1 MRLLTSLAGF
11 LLFAPVLQE
20 SPPAA
25 GITAAATD
33 AAGTTVTITEATFVQ
48 EETES
53 GTLYLTRLPYVPL
66 KTGRGEWRIPLAA
79 IARIEVTPPPTP
91 AALRTPGHWRARLRV
106 ALKPEGLPAISTVDG
121 TGVLPLDA
129 ALGMAAATLPFTPAT
144 GTGAAAQRP
153 LLLDATVQLREVPQ
167 AAPVIHPVLSLKL
180 RNGESAQGR
189 ATGPLILEGTRGA
202 GTFRIAL
209 RDCRRIEFSE

>member
-1 MRLLTSLAGF
+1 MRLLASLAGF

-20 SPPAA
+20 PAPPA
-25 GITAAATD
+25 GVTAAATD
-33 AAGTTVTITEATFVQ
+33 ASGTTVTLTEATFVQ
-48 EETES
+48 EESES

-79 IARIEVTPPPTP
+79 IARIDVTPPATP

-106 ALKPEGLPAISTVDG
+106 ALHPEGQPAVSTVES

-144 GTGAAAQRP
+144 GTDGAAQRP

-167 AAPVIHPVLSLKL
+167 AAPVIHPILSLKL
-180 RNGESAQGR
+180 RNGETAQGR
-189 ATGPLILEGTRGA
+189 PTGPLILEGTRGA
-202 GTFRIAL
+202 GTFRIGL
-209 RDCRRIEFSE
+209 RDCRSVTLGK